1 MEPVIVWE
9 AANLM
14 EAEIVKGRL
23 EAEGIPALIR
33 GDAAGTIFGL
43 TAGELAKADV
53 LVPAALAERAAEIL
67 AVVVIEPEV
76 EDDAQPD
83 DDSDSA
89 PAPGAGD
96 N

>member
-14 EAEIVKGRL
+14 EAEIVKVRL

-33 GDAAGTIFGL
+33 GEALGTIFGL

-53 LVPAALAERAAEIL
+53 LVPAALAERATEIL
-67 AVVVIEPEV
+67 AIVVVE
-76 EDDAQPD
+76 PD
-83 DDSDSA
+83 DETTSY
-89 PAPGAGD
+89 
-96 N
+96 